1 METRIATLASR
12 LFAAILIAVGSWAS
26 APAAVPDRVSN
37 GSDRPSRMLPLFDA
51 TPPAQA
57 LDRALHGIA
66 ASYGEAS
73 ADFVA
78 LTMEYPR

>member
-1 METRIATLASR
+1 
-12 LFAAILIAVGSWAS
+12 
-26 APAAVPDRVSN
+26 
-37 GSDRPSRMLPLFDA
+37 MLPLFDA